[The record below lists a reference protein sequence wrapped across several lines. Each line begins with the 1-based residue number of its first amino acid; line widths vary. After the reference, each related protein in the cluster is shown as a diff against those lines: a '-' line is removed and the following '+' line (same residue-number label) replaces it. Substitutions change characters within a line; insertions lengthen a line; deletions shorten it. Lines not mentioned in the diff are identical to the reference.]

1 MLYEISPH
9 LGNNDFINYSYFS
22 TIRTLYNILSHV
34 AYGHLQVAKTFSKK
48 LELFVQGRKESF
60 AKLSAAIA
68 KDDSTFWMHC
78 ASLGEFEQ
86 GVPILEELKKNY
98 PNYKIVVTFFSP
110 SGYEIKKNTTLAD
123 VVAYLPFDTI
133 KNAKKF
139 ISIVHPTVALFV
151 KYEIWPNYLLELD
164 AKNTPALLISGVFR
178 ENQVFFKPHGG
189 FMRKALR
196 TIHHFFVQNEVSK
209 SLLAKLGIE
218 NITVSGDTRFDRV
231 SHQIEMDN
239 SVDFMDAFA
248 NDALC
253 MVCGSTWPKD
263 EALLLDYINTQP
275 KGVKFVIAPH
285 KIDAAKIVSFRSKL
299 LPSSILYSE
308 LNTNS
313 SDDSK
318 NTTLSNASVLIVDT
332 IGYLTKIYSYADIAY
347 VGGAA
352 GNTGLH
358 NILEPATFGIPIVI
372 GSNYEDFPEAKRL
385 RQLAGLYTVSTSEEC
400 HTILNKLFLDEK
412 FRNKTGMIA
421 GHFVNSNTGATQI
434 IMDHIKQL
442 HPTS

>member
-1 MLYEISPH
+1 M
-9 LGNNDFINYSYFS
+9 
-22 TIRTLYNILSHV
+22 
-34 AYGHLQVAKTFSKK
+34 
-48 LELFVQGRKESF
+48 
-60 AKLSAAIA
+60 
-68 KDDSTFWMHC
+68 
-78 ASLGEFEQ
+78 
-86 GVPILEELKKNY
+86 
-98 PNYKIVVTFFSP
+98 
-110 SGYEIKKNTTLAD
+110 
-123 VVAYLPFDTI
+123 
-133 KNAKKF
+133 
-139 ISIVHPTVALFV
+139 
-151 KYEIWPNYLLELD
+151 
-164 AKNTPALLISGVFR
+164 
-178 ENQVFFKPHGG
+178 
-189 FMRKALR
+189 
-196 TIHHFFVQNEVSK
+196 
-209 SLLAKLGIE
+209 
-218 NITVSGDTRFDRV
+218 
-231 SHQIEMDN
+231 
-239 SVDFMDAFA
+239 
-248 NDALC
+248 
-253 MVCGSTWPKD
+253 
-263 EALLLDYINTQP
+263 
-275 KGVKFVIAPH
+275 KFVIAPH